1 MKMLK
6 KRTITICAFVLA
18 AIPMLSSQ
26 NYIRLTDASG
36 FNTDA
41 YQAKLE
47 AAAAELVN
55 VFPEEYRD
63 SFKVFD
69 VGFYSL
75 TQSFEGGYPPMW
87 ERAIAQAGELSP
99 YFLGSLTN
107 LVICS

>member
-6 KRTITICAFVLA
+6 KRTITICAFILA
-18 AIPMLSSQ
+18 AISMLSSQ

-55 VFPEEYRD
+55 VFPR
-63 SFKVFD
+63 STGIPSRSSTS
-69 VGFYSL
+69 GF
-75 TQSFEGGYPPMW
+75 T
-87 ERAIAQAGELSP
+87 R
-99 YFLGSLTN
+99 
-107 LVICS
+107 